1 MADKSSTPARYKP
14 GFVLGCN
21 GTTKDAV
28 DVMAT
33 KIPQLHAL
41 LTVLSDSEWSWND
54 DIKTELIH
62 LARGV
67 ANEIHEAHEEELHFG
82 AAKLLAQGAGVDAV
96 EGGK

>member
-1 MADKSSTPARYKP
+1 MAAKSSTPAKYKP

-21 GTTKDAV
+21 GTINTGI
-28 DVMAT
+28 DVMSE

-41 LTVLSDSEWSWND
+41 LTVLTDSEWSWNEE
-54 DIKTELIH
+54 IKTQLIH
-62 LARGV
+62 LAKGV
-67 ANEIHEAHEEELHFG
+67 ANEIHEAHEEELYFG